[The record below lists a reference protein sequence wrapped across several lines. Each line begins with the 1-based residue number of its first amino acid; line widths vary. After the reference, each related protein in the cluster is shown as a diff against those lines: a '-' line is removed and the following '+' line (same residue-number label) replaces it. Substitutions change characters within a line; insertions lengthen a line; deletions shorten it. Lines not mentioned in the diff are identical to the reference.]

1 MRRQRN
7 MFPMNMK
14 TKPQKNKGSGD
25 KPSDTVQVM
34 IKKILNSLRRK
45 DEQVK
50 SFKKNVRKYK
60 EEPNTERN
68 QWQIKGYIGISQ

>member
-50 SFKKNVRKYK
+50 SFKKMLENIKK
-60 EEPNTERN
+60 N
-68 QWQIKGYIGISQ
+68 QTLKGINGRLKGIQG

>member
-50 SFKKNVRKYK
+50 SFKKMLENIKK
-60 EEPNTERN
+60 N
-68 QWQIKGYIGISQ
+68 QTLKGINGRLNGIQG

>member
-1 MRRQRN
+1 

-50 SFKKNVRKYK
+50 SFKKMLENIK
-60 EEPNTERN
+60 N
-68 QWQIKGYIGISQ
+68 QTLKGINGRLNGIQG

>member
-1 MRRQRN
+1 

-34 IKKILNSLRRK
+34 IKKILNRLRRK
-45 DEQVK
+45 DEQVE
-50 SFKKNVRKYK
+50 SLKKCQK
-60 EEPNTERN
+60 
-68 QWQIKGYIGISQ
+68 I

>member
-50 SFKKNVRKYK
+50 SFKKMLEN
-60 EEPNTERN
+60 
-68 QWQIKGYIGISQ
+68 IKKQTLKGINGRLNGIQG

>member
-1 MRRQRN
+1 

-50 SFKKNVRKYK
+50 SFKKMLENIKK
-60 EEPNTERN
+60 N
-68 QWQIKGYIGISQ
+68 QTLKGINGRLKGIQG

>member
-1 MRRQRN
+1 

-34 IKKILNSLRRK
+34 IKKILNGLRRK

-50 SFKKNVRKYK
+50 SFKKMLENIK
-60 EEPNTERN
+60 N
-68 QWQIKGYIGISQ
+68 QTLKGINGRLKGIQG

>member
-45 DEQVK
+45 DEHVK
-50 SFKKNVRKYK
+50 SFKKMLENIK
-60 EEPNTERN
+60 N
-68 QWQIKGYIGISQ
+68 QTLKGINGRLNGIQG

>member
-1 MRRQRN
+1 

-34 IKKILNSLRRK
+34 IKKILNGLRRK

-50 SFKKNVRKYK
+50 SFKKMLENIKK
-60 EEPNTERN
+60 N
-68 QWQIKGYIGISQ
+68 QTLKGINGRLKGIQG

>member
-1 MRRQRN
+1 

-50 SFKKNVRKYK
+50 SFKKML
-60 EEPNTERN
+60 
-68 QWQIKGYIGISQ
+68 YILTYPSATIEMLF

>member
-50 SFKKNVRKYK
+50 SFKKMLENIK
-60 EEPNTERN
+60 N
-68 QWQIKGYIGISQ
+68 QTLKGINGRLNGIQG